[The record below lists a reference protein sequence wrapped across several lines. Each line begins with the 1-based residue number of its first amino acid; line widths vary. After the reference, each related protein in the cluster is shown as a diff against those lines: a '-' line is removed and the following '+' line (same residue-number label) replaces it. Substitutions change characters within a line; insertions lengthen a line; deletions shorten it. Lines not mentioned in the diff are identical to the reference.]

1 MVGGYNNGRLGIQP
15 GPIVVMPLPRLRS
28 LFSSFVPSTHESTT
42 SKRIE
47 SCPPLAHARGNRW
60 MARFGRRDVLPAARL
75 EFADALFDVRS
86 PAAYDLLSRIA
97 VARSLH
103 ELWHFREEVFS
114 LVSRRHTQ
122 DEAVN
127 RLASLNRHFVRGN
140 RLSPAP
146 LRDAR
151 RV

>member
-1 MVGGYNNGRLGIQP
+1 
-15 GPIVVMPLPRLRS
+15 MPLPRLRS
-28 LFSSFVPSTHESTT
+28 LFSSFVPSLDDSTA

-47 SCPPLAHARGNRW
+47 TCPPLAHTRGRW
-60 MARFGRRDVLPAARL
+60 ASPFARRDTLPAARL
-75 EFADALFDVRS
+75 DFADALFDVRS

-97 VARSLH
+97 VTRSLH

-122 DEAVN
+122 DEAAS
-127 RLASLNRHFVRGN
+127 RLTALNRHFVRGS
-140 RLSPAP
+140 RLSLV

-151 RV
+151 RS